1 AGSSDA
7 ATVGFVSEPCAAFWA
22 STISISLSPNIDITS
37 SIWSDET
44 MSAGSASAAALPA
57 AGFFLDSLSFSLEG
71 AFSRVD
77 RAEVEDLVDFLVG
90 IGERLRR
97 TGNL

>member
-1 AGSSDA
+1 
-7 ATVGFVSEPCAAFWA
+7 
-22 STISISLSPNIDITS
+22 
-37 SIWSDET
+37 
-44 MSAGSASAAALPA
+44 
-57 AGFFLDSLSFSLEG
+57 LSFSLEG

-97 TGNL
+97 TGNLGK